1 MTEDPYASGLILWR
15 KLMTDATTAI
25 VADAAHKRLDRIE
38 EKIDK
43 LTDFMVAIARVE
55 EKQLATEEEIRHIL
69 KRMEHSETKV
79 DRMDSKVNSNE
90 VKIIIISRVFWAV
103 IIAIV
108 VGAVTMNSTPNPIIP
123 NQLSQSAPNAQ
134 DRN

>member
-1 MTEDPYASGLILWR
+1 MS
-15 KLMTDATTAI
+15 DATAL

-69 KRMEHSETKV
+69 RHMEAAEKRVSRIDT
-79 DRMDSKVNSNE
+79 KVNSNE
-90 VKIIIISRVFWAV
+90 VKVIIISRVFWAV

-108 VGAVTMNSTPNPIIP
+108 VGAVTMNSNSPTIVQQQPP
-123 NQLSQSAPNAQ
+123 QLSAAPNAA
-134 DRN
+134 R

>member
-1 MTEDPYASGLILWR
+1 MWR
-15 KLMTDATTAI
+15 RLMSEATAL

-69 KRMEHSETKV
+69 KRMEYTEHKV
-79 DRMDSKVNSNE
+79 DRIDTKTNSNE
-90 VKIIIISRVFWAV
+90 VKVVIISRIFWAV

-108 VGAVTMNSTPNPIIP
+108 VGAVSMSSDISPNNNKIVPPEI
-123 NQLSQSAPNAQ
+123 
-134 DRN
+134 R